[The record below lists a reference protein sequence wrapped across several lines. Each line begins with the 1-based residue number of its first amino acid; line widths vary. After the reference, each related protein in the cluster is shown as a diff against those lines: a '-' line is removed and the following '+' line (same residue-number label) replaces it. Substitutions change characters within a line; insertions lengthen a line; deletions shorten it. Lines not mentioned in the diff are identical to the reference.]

1 MRKTIIAMAIALS
14 GFGVSVA
21 EAMPM
26 GAVQSGATSNS
37 NIVQVD
43 YACGRGYH
51 VTPWGDC
58 RPNWRRPPPPRYE
71 RRYERRYG
79 WGHRPPPRYGW
90 RDDRGHRP
98 PPWARDR
105 DRGYYRY

>member
-1 MRKTIIAMAIALS
+1 MRKTITAIAIALT
-14 GFGVSVA
+14 GLGATVA

-26 GAVQSGATSNS
+26 GAVQSGVTN
-37 NIVQVD
+37 NIVKVD
-43 YACGRGYH
+43 YACGRGFH

-71 RRYERRYG
+71 RRYQRDYG

-90 RDDRGHRP
+90 RYERGHRP
-98 PPWARDR
+98 PPWARD
-105 DRGYYRY
+105 GYGYRY

>member
-1 MRKTIIAMAIALS
+1 MRKTMIAMAIALS
-14 GFGVSVA
+14 GFVVSGA

-26 GAVQSGATSNS
+26 AAVQSGATNS
-37 NIVQVD
+37 IVQVD

-71 RRYERRYG
+71 RRYERSYG

-105 DRGYYRY
+105 GYYRD